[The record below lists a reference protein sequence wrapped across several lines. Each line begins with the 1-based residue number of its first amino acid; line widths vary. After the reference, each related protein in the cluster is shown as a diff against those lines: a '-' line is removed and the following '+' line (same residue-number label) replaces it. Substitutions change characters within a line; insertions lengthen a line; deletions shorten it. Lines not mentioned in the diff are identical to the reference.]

1 MASEAALT
9 EALSRV
15 RDPELDEP
23 ITDLGFVS
31 ELRLEG
37 RRAHARLRLPTYFCA
52 PNFAYLMVADA
63 RAALTSVPGVE
74 DAWVT
79 LEDHF
84 ASGEINAGVEAE
96 RDFSSTFPGQSD
108 GELAELRLLF
118 DRKALL
124 VRQERLCQALIAH
137 GHAAAD
143 ELATLRLGQVPQ
155 IPEKAAY
162 LDRRGRLGLDVSDEA
177 PLLVRPN
184 GEQIPAE
191 EAGRQLRFARTVRV
205 SIEGNADLCR
215 GLLRT
220 RYELPEE
227 ATETRRLREEAR
239 T

>member
-1 MASEAALT
+1 MASETALA

-31 ELRLEG
+31 ELRLDG
-37 RRAHARLRLPTYFCA
+37 RRVHARLRLPTYFCA

-74 DAWVT
+74 EASVT

-84 ASGEINAGVEAE
+84 AAGEINTGVEAE

-118 DRKALL
+118 DRKAFL
-124 VRQERLCQALIAH
+124 VRQERLCQALLAC
-137 GHAAAD
+137 GHTAAE
-143 ELATLRLGQVPQ
+143 ELPRLRLGQVPPL
-155 IPEKAAY
+155 PEKAEY
-162 LDRRGRLGLDVSDEA
+162 LERRGGLGLDVSDEA

-184 GEQIPAE
+184 GEQIGAE
-191 EAGRQLRFARTVRV
+191 EAGRQLRFARTVRI
-205 SIEGNADLCR
+205 SIEANADLCR
-215 GLLRT
+215 GLLQTRYGLAEGAGRT
-220 RYELPEE
+220 R
-227 ATETRRLREEAR
+227 RHGEEAR